1 MEDIT
6 RMELARVAL
15 KLPLEIDRKEEFSPT
30 LSMWL
35 SKGEVFVNLLIM
47 MYIWLITIFN
57 FYLLTYV
64 MTSFDQIFLSVL
76 AA

>member
-1 MEDIT
+1 M
-6 RMELARVAL
+6 
-15 KLPLEIDRKEEFSPT
+15 KLPLQTEKKEDNSKPK
-30 LSMWL
+30 SIWRA
-35 SKGEVFVNLLIM
+35 KGEVCVNLLIM

-64 MTSFDQIFLSVL
+64 MTSFDQIFYSVL